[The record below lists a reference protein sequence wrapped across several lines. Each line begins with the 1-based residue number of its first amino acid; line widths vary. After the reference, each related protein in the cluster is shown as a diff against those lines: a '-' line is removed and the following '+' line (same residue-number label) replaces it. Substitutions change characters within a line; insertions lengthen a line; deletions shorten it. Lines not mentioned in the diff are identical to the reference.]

1 MITHNSTSCNDL
13 VNNEPFIGTKYLPPW
28 KMKLVKEYFIKIKSN
43 FVAGNKTGAE
53 YFEKVCQ
60 NLKELLHLFAVN
72 HIPRE
77 VIISLLN
84 QDFKQIYGE
93 ESTNKNKTLLAEN
106 HIVQLMVEILET
118 KGVVLNLSESH
129 LTTFH
134 EILQEVLKEQNERLN
149 EASMSPS
156 QVDSGNFSFNNIVLN
171 NSFIAPKLVMP
182 TGDTGYSLVLADAAL
197 EWFVSK
203 RVLESKASF
212 LKVTL
217 Q

>member
-1 MITHNSTSCNDL
+1 
-13 VNNEPFIGTKYLPPW
+13 
-28 KMKLVKEYFIKIKSN
+28 MKLVTEYFVRIKSN
-43 FVAGNKTGAE
+43 FVDENKTGAA
-53 YFEKVCQ
+53 YFEKVYK

-106 HIVQLMVEILET
+106 HIVQLMVEILEK
-118 KGVVLNLSESH
+118 KGVELNLSESH
-129 LTTFH
+129 LTIFY
-134 EILQEVLKEQNERLN
+134 ELLQEVLKEQNERLN
-149 EASMSPS
+149 EASLSPS

-182 TGDTGYSLVLADAAL
+182 TGDMGYSLVLADAAL

-203 RVLESKASF
+203 RVLESKASI